1 MVSTIEPRKNHLSL
15 LSAWESLRTSFD
27 PDLQLV
33 LVGSIGWE
41 SESIMRRLKPWL
53 KRGGLHLLEDVPA
66 QELRLLYRHARCVVC
81 PSFYEGFDFSGVEA
95 MRCGGV
101 VLASDIPVHR
111 DVYGAASEYFNPY
124 SVEDLEQALAG
135 LMSPDAAARRGRAD
149 RRRRARVAAVHARAH
164 PAAVARVPRQ
174 AGSGAARCRSLTAR
188 SEGRRGGER

>member
-41 SESIMRRLKPWL
+41 SEPIMRRLKPWL

-81 PSFYEGFDFSGVEA
+81 PSVYEGFDFSGVEA

-124 SVEDLEQALAG
+124 SVDDLEQALVR
-135 LMSPDAAARRGRAD
+135 LMSPAAAS
-149 RRRRARVAAVHARAH
+149 RRAE
-164 PAAVARVPRQ
+164 
-174 AGSGAARCRSLTAR
+174 LI
-188 SEGRRGGER
+188 EEGERVSLQYTPERILPQWHGFLNERVRARRDGTVDDPIGTRRDGRH